1 MNPLALLPLLAST
14 ALAGP
19 PEPPR
24 SPPLVRLVAREYA
37 FEAPQRIVGGRKRF
51 RLVNR
56 GTQPHYVRF
65 LRLEGDKTMADFVEL
80 RKQGRGSAEWIAPEG
95 GIAPVAPGDSV
106 DVVMSLQPGRILVI
120 CGYPGPNGRPHV
132 DHGMMREMG
141 VGSPPRLA
149 ATPPEEDLTLRLT
162 DGALQWSGTPTAGR
176 RTVMME
182 NTGTQT
188 HQALLARLPGG
199 KSLADEKAWFEQGF
213 RTARPGAPAG
223 GVIELQPGQRVWLTM
238 DFVPGRYALLCHVS
252 GGRGRTH
259 FEQNEAIE
267 FTVR

>member
-1 MNPLALLPLLAST
+1 MNTLALLPLLASA

-24 SPPLVRLVAREYA
+24 PPPLVRLVAREYA
-37 FEAPQRIVGGRKRF
+37 FEAPPRIVGGRKRF

-65 LRLEGDKTMADFVEL
+65 LRLGTGKTLADFVEL
-80 RKQGRGSAEWIAPEG
+80 RRQGRGSAEWFVPAG

-106 DVVMSLQPGRILVI
+106 DLVMSLPPGRILVI
-120 CGYPGPNGRPHV
+120 CGYPGADGRLHE
-132 DHGMMREMG
+132 DHGMMRELG
-141 VGSPPRLA
+141 VGSPPRLPTTA
-149 ATPPEEDLTLRLT
+149 PEEELTLRLK
-162 DGALQWSGTPTAGR
+162 DGALEWSETPTAGR
-176 RTVMME
+176 RTVLVE

-188 HQALLARLPGG
+188 HQALLARLPAGR
-199 KSLADEKAWFEQGF
+199 SLADEKAWFAQGF

-223 GVIELQPGQRVWLTM
+223 GVIELAPGQRVWLTV

-259 FEQNEAIE
+259 FDQDEAME